1 MEEVRRVQRMVE
13 EHGRLGAI
21 ARLDYEERRL
31 AEIVAGYGTDED
43 VGIPSFLYSGWCL
56 TALPHSRIPDEEP
69 WELTNGNMTLLV
81 EPGRRVRSGGGSEFV
96 GVPFG
101 ATARLLLVYLQT
113 QALCTKSR
121 HVELGGSM
129 RAWFERLEKVPGGKS
144 YKMVREQAER
154 IAMAK
159 FSFQSEKDGVR
170 AVRNTTIVEEGLLF
184 ADGPNDARQQSLFK
198 EGVVLSEAFFNA
210 LREHAVP
217 LEVRALRQ
225 IRSSSLAIDAY
236 AWLAFRL
243 RSLKKPTPISWVS
256 LHAQFGRGYAQR
268 AAFKRAFRKALK
280 DALAVYPEAAH
291 GGVEETKDGL
301 ILRQVRAPILER
313 VV

>member
-1 MEEVRRVQRMVE
+1 MVE

-21 ARLDYEERRL
+21 ARLEHEERRL
-31 AEIVAGYGTDED
+31 AEIVSGYGLDED

-56 TALPHSRIPDEEP
+56 TALPHSRIPDDEP
-69 WELTNGNMTLLV
+69 WELTNGNLTLLV
-81 EPGRRVRSGGGSEFV
+81 EPGRRVRIGGGSEFV

-113 QALCTKSR
+113 QALRTQSR

-129 RAWFERLEKVPGGKS
+129 RAWFDRLEKVPGGKS
-144 YKMVREQAER
+144 YKLVRDQAER

-159 FSFQSEKDGVR
+159 FSFQSERGGVR

-184 ADGPNDARQQSLFK
+184 AEGPSDARQQSLFR

-210 LREHAVP
+210 LQEHAVP

-243 RSLKKPTPISWVS
+243 RSLKKPTPITWVS
-256 LHAQFGRGYAQR
+256 LHAQFGRGYEQR

-280 DALAVYPEAAH
+280 DALAVYPEAAD

-313 VV
+313 VA

>member
-1 MEEVRRVQRMVE
+1 MVE

-21 ARLDYEERRL
+21 ARLEHEERRL
-31 AEIVAGYGTDED
+31 AEIVSGYGTDED
-43 VGIPSFLYSGWCL
+43 VGSPSFLYSGWCL
-56 TALPHSRIPDEEP
+56 TALPHSQIPEDQP

-81 EPGRRVRSGGGSEFV
+81 EPGRRVRTGGGSEFV
-96 GVPFG
+96 GVPYG

-121 HVELGGSM
+121 HVELGSSM

-144 YKMVREQAER
+144 YKLVRDQAER

-159 FSFQSEKDGVR
+159 FSFQSERDGVR

-184 ADGPNDARQQSLFK
+184 AEGRNDTRQQSLFK

-225 IRSSSLAIDAY
+225 IRTSSLAIDAY

-243 RSLKKPTPISWVS
+243 RSLKKPTPITWVA
-256 LHAQFGRGYAQR
+256 LHAQFGRGYGQR
-268 AAFKRAFRKALK
+268 SAFKRAFRKALK
-280 DALAVYPEAAH
+280 DALAVYPEAAQ

-301 ILRQVRAPILER
+301 VLRQVRPPILER
-313 VV
+313 VA